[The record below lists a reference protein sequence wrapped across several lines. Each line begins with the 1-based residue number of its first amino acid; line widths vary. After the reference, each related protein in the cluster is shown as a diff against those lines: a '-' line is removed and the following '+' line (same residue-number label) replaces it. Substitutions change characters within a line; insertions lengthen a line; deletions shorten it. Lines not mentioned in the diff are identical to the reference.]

1 MQMKGGKMQ
10 SEKTLCTKQ
19 MTLWM
24 CEVMNYLM
32 KTRQIPT
39 SVCRKELLRFQEAVN
54 EANEEKLLKILSNAE
69 LYVEDNSY
77 LMEQAKTIRRMN
89 QWQN

>member
-1 MQMKGGKMQ
+1 MQ

-32 KTRQIPT
+32 KTHQVPAA
-39 SVCRKELLRFQEAVN
+39 VCRKELIRFQKAVN
-54 EANEEKLLKILSNAE
+54 EGNEKELIRVLSNAE

-77 LMEQAKTIRRMN
+77 LMEQAKQIRRIN
-89 QWQN
+89 QWKN